1 MVLGRK
7 AEGGADFLLF
17 FSFHRFG
24 GVILAPGQ
32 LFPTEP
38 PLVGRLFPPPRSS
51 SSSSSWRTSITL
63 PPPPLVFVRGGCE
76 RQATAAEERR
86 GGVSEDSVWESRVC
100 ECGPLPPSF
109 LPPSSRVI
117 NRCHLPAIFLFLFFF
132 LFRLFPLLN
141 SHHVIIIGRGGTSPY
156 FFPGKRRML
165 WRVYAVCI
173 SSVVSPIVPPVPFSP
188 LSSAGPPPPHIR
200 CISTSATIHH
210 FFFSLILP
218 LSCTPP
224 SSSLPLPFPPPLQTP
239 GQYLRQTLSIAVAVV
254 AGVVLTNS
262 LLPLLP
268 FPPPPPLLATPSH
281 RTLPRTIRRRRF
293 PSQPPRIEKLRNSH
307 LFFSFFFILPLPP
320 VDFHFH
326 RCWTA
331 RTGD

>member
-100 ECGPLPPSF
+100 ECGPLPPS
-109 LPPSSRVI
+109 
-117 NRCHLPAIFLFLFFF
+117 LFQ
-132 LFRLFPLLN
+132 
-141 SHHVIIIGRGGTSPY
+141 S
-156 FFPGKRRML
+156 
-165 WRVYAVCI
+165 
-173 SSVVSPIVPPVPFSP
+173 
-188 LSSAGPPPPHIR
+188 
-200 CISTSATIHH
+200 
-210 FFFSLILP
+210 
-218 LSCTPP
+218 
-224 SSSLPLPFPPPLQTP
+224 
-239 GQYLRQTLSIAVAVV
+239 
-254 AGVVLTNS
+254 
-262 LLPLLP
+262 
-268 FPPPPPLLATPSH
+268 
-281 RTLPRTIRRRRF
+281 
-293 PSQPPRIEKLRNSH
+293 
-307 LFFSFFFILPLPP
+307 
-320 VDFHFH
+320 D
-326 RCWTA
+326 
-331 RTGD
+331 

>member
-7 AEGGADFLLF
+7 AGGGADFLLF

-141 SHHVIIIGRGGTSPY
+141 SHHVIIIGRGG
-156 FFPGKRRML
+156 
-165 WRVYAVCI
+165 
-173 SSVVSPIVPPVPFSP
+173 
-188 LSSAGPPPPHIR
+188 GPPPTFSRENGECFGVCMPCVSPVLSLQSSPQCRFPLSRPPGRLLLIYDVYPPPPR
-200 CISTSATIHH
+200 STI
-210 FFFSLILP
+210 FFSLILP

-224 SSSLPLPFPPPLQTP
+224 SSSLPLPFPPTANTGAIFTP
-239 GQYLRQTLSIAVAVV
+239 NTLDRSRSRRRSS
-254 AGVVLTNS
+254 TDEFS
-262 LLPLLP
+262 S
-268 FPPPPPLLATPSH
+268 PPPPLSAPSSPPRHSLPSH
-281 RTLPRTIRRRRF
+281 TSTHDSAATI
-293 PSQPPRIEKLRNSH
+293 
-307 LFFSFFFILPLPP
+307 PLPAP
-320 VDFHFH
+320 SD
-326 RCWTA
+326 
-331 RTGD
+331 

>member
-132 LFRLFPLLN
+132 FLFRLFPLLN
-141 SHHVIIIGRGGTSPY
+141 SHHVIIIGRGGDLPLL
-156 FFPGKRRML
+156 FPGKTANAL
-165 WRVYAVCI
+165 ACVCRVYLQCCLSNRPPSAVFPSLVRRA
-173 SSVVSPIVPPVPFSP
+173 SSSSYTMYIHLRHDPP
-188 LSSAGPPPPHIR
+188 
-200 CISTSATIHH
+200 
-210 FFFSLILP
+210 FFF
-218 LSCTPP
+218 
-224 SSSLPLPFPPPLQTP
+224 
-239 GQYLRQTLSIAVAVV
+239 R
-254 AGVVLTNS
+254 
-262 LLPLLP
+262 
-268 FPPPPPLLATPSH
+268 
-281 RTLPRTIRRRRF
+281 
-293 PSQPPRIEKLRNSH
+293 
-307 LFFSFFFILPLPP
+307 
-320 VDFHFH
+320 
-326 RCWTA
+326 
-331 RTGD
+331 